1 MPPLLRAGRACLRV
15 LKAGLRR
22 CIRACRLVLIL
33 ILVFL
38 PNPLVLVLSVFLGSE
53 RRNHPAEV
61 LRKKKE

>member
-1 MPPLLRAGRACLRV
+1 MPSLSRAGRALWRV

-33 ILVFL
+33 ILVVL
-38 PNPLVLVLSVFLGSE
+38 PNPLVMVLSVFLGPD